1 MDFLTFFQPNIKFC
15 QWSNLH
21 YLYKTTFGT
30 MDLIEKKIRNIV
42 KRVINEERGVNQ
54 EVYDTAN
61 KIFSIIRDD
70 VNDKMEKNEHRQ
82 TFGGDAF
89 CIRGEF
95 SIKLAGE
102 EVLVTYNSYVFQDQE
117 TYKKYIRQY
126 RTMLMC
132 ATSAYS
138 KGKCQIYVVYNYTNE
153 HGFDES
159 IYDRV
164 QHELEHLYQQI
175 QSGKP
180 FSSSDLKGR
189 VNKGLK
195 MRVQDPNIFKA
206 SFILYCSRPY
216 EQDASAN
223 GLYSWLQN
231 GTTDKNE
238 IVKSSAIVKNRR
250 ICLKYI
256 DELENLQPNSE
267 ETQNIAMFFGIS
279 LASIIKKG
287 YNSCERMKN
296 KANRTIFKYIQ
307 DTQNQVKF
315 VQ

>member
-1 MDFLTFFQPNIKFC
+1 MN
-15 QWSNLH
+15 
-21 YLYKTTFGT
+21 
-30 MDLIEKKIRNIV
+30 LIEKKLRNIV
-42 KRVINEERGVNQ
+42 KRVINEECGINQ

-70 VNDKMEKNEHRQ
+70 VNEKMEVNEYRQ

-89 CIRGEF
+89 CMRGEF
-95 SIKLAGE
+95 PIELAGE
-102 EVLVTYNSYVFQDQE
+102 DVVVTYNSYVFQDQE
-117 TYKKYIRQY
+117 TYQKYIRQY

-132 ATSAYS
+132 ATSVYS

-153 HGFDES
+153 NGFDES

-175 QSGKP
+175 QSGKS
-180 FSSSDLKGR
+180 FSNSDLKER

-195 MRVQDPNIFKA
+195 MRTQSPNIFKA
-206 SFILYCSRPY
+206 SFILYCSRQY

-256 DELENLQPNSE
+256 DELETLMNDEKERNK
-267 ETQNIAMFFGIS
+267 IS
-279 LASIIKKG
+279 DFLGVSLWGVIKKG
-287 YNSCERMKN
+287 YQACEKMKD
-296 KANRTIFKYIQ
+296 KANRTIYKYMQ
-307 DTQNQVKF
+307 DTDEKIKF
-315 VQ
+315 IK